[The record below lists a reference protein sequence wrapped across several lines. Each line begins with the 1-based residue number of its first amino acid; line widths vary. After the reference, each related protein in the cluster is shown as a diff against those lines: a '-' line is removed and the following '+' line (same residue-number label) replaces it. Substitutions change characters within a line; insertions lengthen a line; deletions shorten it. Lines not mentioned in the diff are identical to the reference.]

1 MVLAM
6 RGAIRVDSDSSD
18 AVRTA
23 SVRVVREMCSRN
35 ELAEEDIVSIVFS
48 VTADLRSANP
58 ATCLRR
64 DGFSHTPLFCVQEA
78 EVEASM
84 PRVIRVL
91 MTAEKALPRGQTAA
105 RARQT
110 AVHVY
115 LDGAEALR
123 PDLDA

>member
-1 MVLAM
+1 MVLAL
-6 RGAIRVDSDSSD
+6 RGAIRVESDTSD

-23 SVRVVREMCSRN
+23 SIRIVHEMCSRN

-64 DGFSHTPLFCVQEA
+64 NGFTHTPLFCVQEA
-78 EVEASM
+78 EVEGSM
-84 PRVIRVL
+84 TRVIRVL
-91 MTAEKALPRGQTAA
+91 MTVEIPLPRGQTAG

-110 AVHVY
+110 AAHVY